1 MIRIVLADDHALI
14 RNSLSRMLETQ
25 ADFEVVGIASDGE
38 EVLELVRKL
47 SPEVVLMDLHM
58 PVVDGISAIEAVTRD
73 HPEVSVIALSAF
85 EEPTQVTAALEAG
98 AQGYLIKDVEPEV
111 LFAGIRAAL
120 TGGVPLSPRVA
131 AQLIRS
137 KMSPG
142 IADTLTQRER
152 DVLRMIVEGRTNTQI
167 ATELGVS
174 RATVTS
180 VCGRIF
186 KQLGVTDRTQAAVWA
201 MKNLSPE
208 STTT

>member
-14 RNSLSRMLETQ
+14 RNSLSRMLATQ
-25 ADFEVVGIASDGE
+25 PDFEVVGIASDGQE
-38 EVLELVRKL
+38 ALDLVRQH

-58 PVVDGISAIEAVTRD
+58 PVVDGVAAIEVLTKD
-73 HPEVSVIALSAF
+73 HPDVSVIALSAF
-85 EEPTQVTAALEAG
+85 EEPTQVTAALTAG

-111 LFAGIRAAL
+111 LFAGIRSAV

-137 KMSPG
+137 KMSPT
-142 IADTLTQRER
+142 IADTLTERER
-152 DVLRMIVEGRTNTQI
+152 HVLHLIVEGRTNAQI
-167 ATELGVS
+167 GAELGVS

-186 KQLGVTDRTQAAVWA
+186 KRLEVADRTQAAVWA
-201 MKNLSPE
+201 MRNLPPE
-208 STTT
+208 S